1 MAENGSIYGLMAEF
15 DHPDDLLHAAR
26 EAYTTGYRNM
36 DAFSPVPVHEL
47 SEALGYAKHRVP
59 FFVLL
64 GGIVGACVGFGLQAW
79 VSAIEYPLNVGGR
92 PLISWPMF
100 VPVTFEL
107 GILLAALG
115 AVISMLVLNGLPQPH
130 HPVFNVAAF
139 ERASDDGFFLCIES
153 GDPKF
158 DLSGTRSFL
167 EGLNAKEV
175 EDVDA

>member
-1 MAENGSIYGLMAEF
+1 
-15 DHPDDLLHAAR
+15 
-26 EAYTTGYRNM
+26 
-36 DAFSPVPVHEL
+36 
-47 SEALGYAKHRVP
+47 
-59 FFVLL
+59 
-64 GGIVGACVGFGLQAW
+64 
-79 VSAIEYPLNVGGR
+79 
-92 PLISWPMF
+92 
-100 VPVTFEL
+100 
-107 GILLAALG
+107 
-115 AVISMLVLNGLPQPH
+115 MLVLNGLPQPH